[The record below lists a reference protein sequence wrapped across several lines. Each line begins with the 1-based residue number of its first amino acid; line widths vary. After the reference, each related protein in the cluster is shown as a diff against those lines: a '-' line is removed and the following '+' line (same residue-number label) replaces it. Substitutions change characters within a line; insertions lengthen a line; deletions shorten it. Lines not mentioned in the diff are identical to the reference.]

1 MPSETNSPAFPSTE
15 ISAAVTSPPLQ
26 LPPAGQD
33 GFDARRA
40 VSGPIDPDNT
50 AGPNGTTAPIPIPS
64 TDAKTVK
71 QPASQ
76 RHPSNTFYRSCEI
89 SFMEPVGSMS
99 ISPANRD
106 VVLAA
111 RKGLFIIDL
120 EDPFAPPRFL
130 AHMTTWEAVDIQWS
144 PHPARSNWVASTSN
158 QKLLIWNLDRPG
170 DPRAAPPLI
179 RMLHRGSIHHSSSPV
194 MPSNPHSATQRSSAY
209 QSIYNSQSLHS
220 GVTGGTRSGFGAVSA
235 TSPYGNTLISASQ
248 FQLATPKSSAIE
260 HVLHAHT
267 RAITDINWSPFH
279 PEVVA
284 SSSIDTWTW
293 VWDLRMSGTSDGRG
307 RQKPAQGYSAWNAA
321 VTQVKFNRASE
332 HRLASTCDNKV
343 LIWDDRKGSLPLATI
358 EAHESKIYGIDW
370 SRDTSLGL
378 DRLVTCSLDRTVKFW
393 NLGSDTSQAA
403 IGARELVTEAESI
416 IETKTPVWRARHLPF
431 GNGVMTL
438 PQRGDTTLS
447 MWAKDQPEEPQA
459 TFAGHTDIVKEYL
472 FRTKGGQD
480 RESDDR
486 QFQLITWSK
495 DQTLRLWP
503 VSDEATRKVGH
514 KPGAPIRI
522 LLTRA
527 DAPDISYRDPPLALP
542 AAGEDAAMMT
552 SQASGSNI
560 TSSSILPP
568 EHATRSLLSGK
579 GSGSKIQATSPYG
592 SSTSGFQNVIR
603 DGRMSS
609 LAPFGSSAGNK
620 RSLHHS
626 SSHGDLGADLN
637 PFSRS
642 PRENFARSWGRMEG
656 QQVFGSGFGRGSTS
670 QMHQLARSLPK
681 QAGEE
686 GGSRFGTSYH
696 SSSKYG
702 GGSASQHSGGHSSF
716 KVPANLRGKPV
727 TGAGPASKQRPA
739 NPRRSSGRPLP
750 IQEEFPIQEEQHGG
764 LHKRSQ
770 RRREQERAAKRE
782 ERRKLAKA
790 MDTRTARK
798 AVGAAMRLD
807 RGRAAAPAVDPIE
820 WIANVRLE
828 KENLSEDQS
837 GDETSQARDSD
848 SIFPSGLATSVK
860 GAARTGVAF
869 GREGLTTQDK
879 TDAEPGFTA
888 QGLGDEIIGINR
900 KLPRIVFEK
909 VELTGRMCVLTMY
922 GPWVDHEPAF
932 LRIKTKFPASYP
944 HCPPLFDLEKS
955 ANISLKTRSYLLRG
969 LTRLSNK
976 AAKAGRP
983 CLEICARFLI
993 GEPIKSL
1000 DEDERHG
1007 EDHGIEGDF
1016 AAIRLGDE
1024 ESAVSDSDS
1033 EHELLAFRP
1042 ARMAISPSE
1051 AQVKLKMP
1059 ARRMGASFGP
1069 NNELVVFGGSL
1080 THYRQSRNSSRQ
1092 TSRQVSRQVS
1102 RQGSRSASQAPP
1114 DSAVGRSKSITALAC
1129 AQSKSRSRS
1138 GTAGTQEDT
1147 GSDAGEKNAAS
1158 RRRNEVDDG
1167 GEESRFLRS
1176 YTALS
1181 NAMSSLA
1188 HYSRKAS
1195 EGVTTG
1201 YSVRDSDV
1209 VQLMSTDFFA
1219 RRLLRKKDF
1228 FDIFGNAT
1236 DNSGAKGGAA
1246 TPDGKDALLARQ
1258 KNSSRFYSGSGA
1270 STPGARRGGKVGAD
1284 VGAGGGASEDE
1295 DGGGSADEQQGGGA
1309 NTLHHADLLGSLPAP
1324 AALLALDRLEETR
1337 KRRQLGL
1344 VTIYQFVETVAEEDG
1359 YPGQSSTSSAGA

>member
-1 MPSETNSPAFPSTE
+1 MSSETDSPALPSTE
-15 ISAAVTSPPLQ
+15 ISAAVSSPPFA

-33 GFDARRA
+33 GRDAQRA
-40 VSGPIDPDNT
+40 VAGPDDPDT
-50 AGPNGTTAPIPIPS
+50 AAGAAPIPIPS
-64 TDAKTVK
+64 TEPRLNKQTV
-71 QPASQ
+71 SQ

-170 DPRAAPPLI
+170 DPRAAPPLT
-179 RMLHRGSIHHSSSPV
+179 RMLHRGSIHSSSSPV
-194 MPSNPHSATQRSSAY
+194 MPTNAHFATQRSSAY

-220 GVTGGTRSGFGAVSA
+220 GVTGGTRSGFGA
-235 TSPYGNTLISASQ
+235 ISASSPYAETPLSAASHL
-248 FQLATPKSSAIE
+248 QLVAPRSSAIE

-279 PEVVA
+279 PEIVA

-293 VWDLRMSGTSDGRG
+293 VWDLRMSGTSDGGG
-307 RQKPAQGYSAWNAA
+307 RPKPAQGYSAWNAA

-393 NLGSDTSQAA
+393 NLASDTSQAA

-416 IETKTPVWRARHLPF
+416 IETRTPVWRARHLPF

-447 MWAKDQPEEPQA
+447 MWAKDQPDEPQA

-472 FRTKGGQD
+472 FRTKGGSD

-503 VSDEATRKVGH
+503 VSDEQTRKVGH
-514 KPGAPIRI
+514 KPGGPIRV

-527 DAPDISYRDPPLALP
+527 NAPDISYRDPPLVLLSG
-542 AAGEDAAMMT
+542 GEEAAMMA

-568 EHATRSLLSGK
+568 DHATRSLLSGK
-579 GSGSKIQATSPYG
+579 GSGSKIQATSPY
-592 SSTSGFQNVIR
+592 SSSMSGFQNVIR
-603 DGRMSS
+603 DGRTSP
-609 LAPFGSSAGNK
+609 LAPFATSAGK

-637 PFSRS
+637 ALSRS
-642 PRENFARSWGRMEG
+642 PMDTFARSWGRMEG
-656 QQVFGSGFGRGSTS
+656 QHASANGFGRA
-670 QMHQLARSLPK
+670 HAAQLAQSLPK
-681 QAGEE
+681 QAGDDLT
-686 GGSRFGTSYH
+686 SRFGTSH
-696 SSSKYG
+696 HSSKYG
-702 GGSASQHSGGHSSF
+702 GGGASQHSGGHSSF
-716 KVPANLRGKPV
+716 KVPVNLRGKAVSSSAAP
-727 TGAGPASKQRPA
+727 GKQRPA
-739 NPRRSSGRPLP
+739 NPHRSSGRPMP
-750 IQEEFPIQEEQHGG
+750 IQEE
-764 LHKRSQ
+764 RSGADKHS
-770 RRREQERAAKRE
+770 RKLVERKQKDKVAKKE

-790 MDTRTARK
+790 LDPRTTRK

-828 KENLSEDQS
+828 KETDHEDT
-837 GDETSQARDSD
+837 GRETSQARDSD
-848 SIFPSGLATSVK
+848 GAMPSRLATSSK
-860 GAARTGVAF
+860 GARMGVAF
-869 GREGLTTQDK
+869 GREGLTTEDD
-879 TDAEPGFTA
+879 TDAEPGYTA

-922 GPWVDHEPAF
+922 GPWADHEPAF
-932 LRIKTKFPASYP
+932 LRIKIKFPVSYP
-944 HCPPLFDLEKS
+944 RRPPHFDLEKS
-955 ANISLKTRSYLLRG
+955 ANISLKTRAYLLRG
-969 LTRLSNK
+969 LSRLSNK
-976 AAKAGRP
+976 ATTAGRP

-1000 DEDERHG
+1000 DDDDQRGRGAEGHD
-1007 EDHGIEGDF
+1007 EGDVDLTTSR
-1016 AAIRLGDE
+1016 AG
-1024 ESAVSDSDS
+1024 ESVASDSDS
-1033 EHELLAFRP
+1033 DHDLLAFRP
-1042 ARMAISPSE
+1042 ARTAISPSG
-1051 AQVKLKMP
+1051 AQLKLKLP

-1080 THYRQSRNSSRQ
+1080 NQYPQSRNSSRQ
-1092 TSRQVSRQVS
+1092 PSRQA
-1102 RQGSRSASQAPP
+1102 SRSASKAPP
-1114 DSAVGRSKSITALAC
+1114 DAGGGRSAR
-1129 AQSKSRSRS
+1129 AQSKAGPKS
-1138 GTAGTQEDT
+1138 GDTVGTRGRDNENDGGAEQSP
-1147 GSDAGEKNAAS
+1147 G
-1158 RRRNEVDDG
+1158 RRRIKEVEDG

-1181 NAMSSLA
+1181 SAMSSLA
-1188 HYSRKAS
+1188 RYSRTAS
-1195 EGVTTG
+1195 EGVSTG

-1228 FDIFGNAT
+1228 FDIFGSAA
-1236 DNSGAKGGAA
+1236 DNSDAKGGGPA
-1246 TPDGKDALLARQ
+1246 TPNGKDSFVARQ
-1258 KNSSRFYSGSGA
+1258 KAQSRFYSGSGA
-1270 STPGARRGGKVGAD
+1270 STPGATRDAGRAD
-1284 VGAGGGASEDE
+1284 AEED
-1295 DGGGSADEQQGGGA
+1295 GGSADEHRGGA
-1309 NTLHHADLLGSLPAP
+1309 NFAHHADLLGSLPAP
-1324 AALLALDRLEETR
+1324 AALLALDRLKETQR
-1337 KRRQLGL
+1337 KKQMGL
-1344 VTIYQFVETVAEEDG
+1344 VTIYQLVETVAEER
-1359 YPGQSSTSSAGA
+1359 GAPE

>member
-1 MPSETNSPAFPSTE
+1 MGSVTDSPALPPSTE
-15 ISAAVTSPPLQ
+15 ISAALDPPPVE
-26 LPPAGQD
+26 LPRPAGQD
-33 GFDARRA
+33 GLDAQRA
-40 VSGPIDPDNT
+40 VAGPRGSTTESGT
-50 AGPNGTTAPIPIPS
+50 AGPIPIPS
-64 TDAKTVK
+64 NEQRPSK
-71 QPASQ
+71 QPVSQ

-111 RKGLFIIDL
+111 RKGLFVIDL

-170 DPRAAPPLI
+170 DPRAAPAST
-179 RMLHRGSIHHSSSPV
+179 RMLHRGSIHSSSSPV
-194 MPSNPHSATQRSSAY
+194 MPTNAHFATQRGSAY
-209 QSIYNSQSLHS
+209 QSVYNSQYS
-220 GVTGGTRSGFGAVSA
+220 GLTGGTRSGFGATSA
-235 TSPYGNTLISASQ
+235 SFPYADTPLSAPSQ
-248 FQLATPKSSAIE
+248 FQLAAPRSSAIE

-293 VWDLRMSGTSDGRG
+293 VWDLRMSGTSDGAG
-307 RQKPAQGYSAWNAA
+307 RHKPAQGYSAWNAA

-393 NLGSDTSQAA
+393 DLASDTSQAA
-403 IGARELVTEAESI
+403 IGARELVTEAEST
-416 IETKTPVWRARHLPF
+416 IETRTPVWRARHLPF

-447 MWAKDQPEEPQA
+447 MWAKDQPDEPQA

-480 RESDDR
+480 REHDDR

-503 VSDEATRKVGH
+503 VTDEQTRKVGH
-514 KPGAPIRI
+514 KPGNPIRV

-527 DAPDISYRDPPLALP
+527 NAPDISYRDPPLVVP
-542 AAGEDAAMMT
+542 KTGEDLAMMA

-568 EHATRSLLSGK
+568 ERATRSLLSGK
-579 GSGSKIQATSPYG
+579 GSGSKIQTTSPY
-592 SSTSGFQNVIR
+592 SSSMSGFHNITR
-603 DGRMSS
+603 DGRTSP
-609 LAPFGSSAGNK
+609 LAPFGSSAGARRN
-620 RSLHHS
+620 LNHS
-626 SSHGDLGADLN
+626 SSHGSLHADVNAL
-637 PFSRS
+637 SRS
-642 PRENFARSWGRMEG
+642 PQDTFARSWGRAEA
-656 QQVFGSGFGRGSTS
+656 QSHVA

-681 QAGEE
+681 QDVP
-686 GGSRFGTSYH
+686 SRFSTSH
-696 SSSKYG
+696 HSSKYG

-716 KVPANLRGKPV
+716 KVPANVRGK
-727 TGAGPASKQRPA
+727 TTIGSAGPSKQHRPGM
-739 NPRRSSGRPLP
+739 PHRSSGRSSGRPLP
-750 IQEEFPIQEEQHGG
+750 IQEERAATGRHLRKVGEQGPTD
-764 LHKRSQ
+764 K
-770 RRREQERAAKRE
+770 ERAARKRK

-790 MDTRTARK
+790 LDPNTTRK

-828 KENLSEDQS
+828 RETDHDINSSDNQAG
-837 GDETSQARDSD
+837 GDTSRNHDSD
-848 SIFPSGLATSVK
+848 SVVPGRPAASK
-860 GAARTGVAF
+860 GPRLGVAF
-869 GREGLTTQDK
+869 GREGQTTEDD
-879 TDAEPGFTA
+879 TDAEPGYTA

-922 GPWVDHEPAF
+922 GPWADHEPAF
-932 LRIKTKFPASYP
+932 LRIKIKFPSSYP
-944 HCPPLFDLEKS
+944 HRPPHFDLEKS
-955 ANISLKTRSYLLRG
+955 ANISLKTRAYLLRG
-969 LTRLSNK
+969 LTRLSTK
-976 AAKAGRP
+976 AARAGSP
-983 CLEICARFLI
+983 CIEICARFLT

-1000 DEDERHG
+1000 DGEGRLQGEDEEWDADLTTSRG
-1007 EDHGIEGDF
+1007 GGSVASDTDSDHG
-1016 AAIRLGDE
+1016 
-1024 ESAVSDSDS
+1024 
-1033 EHELLAFRP
+1033 LLTFRP
-1042 ARMAISPSE
+1042 ARMAISPGE

-1080 THYRQSRNSSRQ
+1080 NLHPQSRGS
-1092 TSRQVSRQVS
+1092 SRQVS
-1102 RQGSRSASQAPP
+1102 RQGSRSASKAPKEGP
-1114 DSAVGRSKSITALAC
+1114 AAARSKSVTALAR
-1129 AQSKSRSRS
+1129 AQSKSRTS
-1138 GTAGTQEDT
+1138 GIEGESED
-1147 GSDAGEKNAAS
+1147 GNKPG
-1158 RRRNEVDDG
+1158 RRRKDGDDG

-1188 HYSRKAS
+1188 HYSRTAS
-1195 EGVTTG
+1195 EGVATG

-1209 VQLMSTDFFA
+1209 VQLMSNDFFA

-1228 FDIFGNAT
+1228 FDIFGGAT
-1236 DNSGAKGGAA
+1236 DNSDSKGGAG
-1246 TPDGKDALLARQ
+1246 PPNNKEVLAVRQ
-1258 KNSSRFYSGSGA
+1258 KGQSRFYSGSGA
-1270 STPGARRGGKVGAD
+1270 STPGARRGGGAAEGEGD
-1284 VGAGGGASEDE
+1284 GVGAGSG
-1295 DGGGSADEQQGGGA
+1295 DEQRGGA

-1324 AALLALDRLEETR
+1324 AALLAIGRLKEMQR
-1337 KRRQLGL
+1337 KKQLGL
-1344 VTIYQFVETVAEEDG
+1344 VTVYQLVENVAEE
-1359 YPGQSSTSSAGA
+1359 GAAHQNAHPTHSDP

>member
-1 MPSETNSPAFPSTE
+1 MSVKNGSPVLQSTE
-15 ISAAVTSPPLQ
+15 ISAGVTSSIIDI
-26 LPPAGQD
+26 PPAGQD
-33 GFDARRA
+33 GLDAQLA
-40 VSGPIDPDNT
+40 VTGSIDGSNGP
-50 AGPNGTTAPIPIPS
+50 AAPIPIPS
-64 TDAKTVK
+64 TQARPAK
-71 QPASQ
+71 QILAQ
-76 RHPSNTFYRSCEI
+76 RHASNTFYRSCEI

-170 DPRAAPPLI
+170 DPRAAAPLT
-179 RMLHRGSIHHSSSPV
+179 RLLHRGSIHSSSSPV
-194 MPSNPHSATQRSSAY
+194 MPSNAHFSTQRSSAY
-209 QSIYNSQSLHS
+209 QSVYNSHSLHS
-220 GVTGGTRSGFGAVSA
+220 GVTGGTRSGFGAIPTS
-235 TSPYGNTLISASQ
+235 SPYGETPFSVPSQ
-248 FQLATPKSSAIE
+248 LQLASSRSSAIE

-279 PEVVA
+279 PEIVA

-293 VWDLRMSGTSDGRG
+293 VWDLRMSGGSDAGG

-321 VTQVKFNRASE
+321 ATQVKFNRASE

-393 NLGSDTSQAA
+393 NLASDTSQAA

-447 MWAKDQPEEPQA
+447 MWAKDDAEEPKA

-472 FRTKGGQD
+472 FRAKGGQD

-503 VSDEATRKVGH
+503 VSDEQTRKVGH
-514 KPGAPIRI
+514 KPGNPIRV

-527 DAPDISYRDPPLALP
+527 NAPDVSYRDPPLALP
-542 AAGEDAAMMT
+542 VGGEDAAMVA

-568 EHATRSLLSGK
+568 EHATRALLSGK
-579 GSGSKIQATSPYG
+579 GSGSKIQATSPY
-592 SSTSGFQNVIR
+592 SSSMSGFQNIVR
-603 DGRMSS
+603 DGRTSP
-609 LAPFGSSAGNK
+609 LAPFATSVGAARR

-626 SSHGDLGADLN
+626 SSHGDLSTDLN
-637 PFSRS
+637 QFSRS
-642 PRENFARSWGRMEG
+642 PNDTFGRSWGRLDA
-656 QQVFGSGFGRGSTS
+656 QQAFTGGSARAQAT

-681 QAGEE
+681 HAGE
-686 GGSRFGTSYH
+686 GGGGRFGASYQ
-696 SSSKYG
+696 SSRHG
-702 GGSASQHSGGHSSF
+702 GGSASQHSGGQSSF
-716 KVPANLRGKPV
+716 KVPASLRSK
-727 TGAGPASKQRPA
+727 TASNSASASKQRPP
-739 NPRRSSGRPLP
+739 NPGRSSGRPLP
-750 IQEEFPIQEEQHGG
+750 IQEEQHGAG
-764 LHKRSQ
+764 KKS
-770 RRREQERAAKRE
+770 RRHGDSTQKGDKAARKE
-782 ERRKLAKA
+782 ERRRLAKA
-790 MDTRTARK
+790 MDPNATKK

-807 RGRAAAPAVDPIE
+807 RGRTAAPAVDPIE

-828 KENLSEDQS
+828 NDETDLDRNASEDHA
-837 GDETSQARDSD
+837 GDDDGKKQRYDGHVA
-848 SIFPSGLATSVK
+848 SGLAAGKAVRSAV
-860 GAARTGVAF
+860 GF
-869 GREGLTTQDK
+869 GREGPSTEDD
-879 TDAEPGFTA
+879 TDGEPGFTV

-909 VELTGRMCVLTMY
+909 VELNKRMCVLTMY
-922 GPWVDHEPAF
+922 GPWADHEPAF
-932 LRIKTKFPASYP
+932 LRMRIKFPASYP
-944 HCPPLFDLEKS
+944 HRAPQFDLEKS
-955 ANISLKTRSYLLRG
+955 ANLSLKTRSYLLRG
-969 LTRLSNK
+969 LTRLSSR
-976 AAKAGRP
+976 AARLGTP
-983 CLEICARFLI
+983 CLEVCARFLT

-1000 DEDERHG
+1000 DGTDRAGRGENEEDDAEADPTTSRA
-1007 EDHGIEGDF
+1007 EGS
-1016 AAIRLGDE
+1016 AASDT
-1024 ESAVSDSDS
+1024 DSDTGI
-1033 EHELLAFRP
+1033 LAFRP
-1042 ARMAISPSE
+1042 ARTAIGSGAE
-1051 AQVKLKMP
+1051 LIKLKMP

-1080 THYRQSRNSSRQ
+1080 NQYPQSRDS
-1092 TSRQVSRQVS
+1092 SRQVS
-1102 RQGSRSASQAPP
+1102 RQGSRSASRAPT
-1114 DSAVGRSKSITALAC
+1114 DMTAGARSKSKAAMKRS
-1129 AQSKSRSRS
+1129 QSKGASRPS
-1138 GTAGTQEDT
+1138 TAGTQEGD
-1147 GSDAGEKNAAS
+1147 SDGARGRKGADEGE
-1158 RRRNEVDDG
+1158 
-1167 GEESRFLRS
+1167 EESRFLRS

-1188 HYSRKAS
+1188 YYSRTAS

-1228 FDIFGNAT
+1228 FNIFDSVA
-1236 DNSGAKGGAA
+1236 DADAKSGVA
-1246 TPDGKDALLARQ
+1246 TPLARDALVARQ
-1258 KNSSRFYSGSGA
+1258 KAQTRFYSGSGA
-1270 STPGARRGGKVGAD
+1270 STPGARR
-1284 VGAGGGASEDE
+1284 AGHGDGGAADAA
-1295 DGGGSADEQQGGGA
+1295 GSDDEQSAAA

-1324 AALLALDRLEETR
+1324 AALLVLDRLKETQRRR
-1337 KRRQLGL
+1337 KMGL
-1344 VTIYQFVETVAEEDG
+1344 VTIYQLVETDADA
-1359 YPGQSSTSSAGA
+1359 QD

>member
-1 MPSETNSPAFPSTE
+1 MASDTNSPALPSTE
-15 ISAAVTSPPLQ
+15 ISAAVASPPLN

-33 GFDARRA
+33 GFDAQRA
-40 VSGPIDPDNT
+40 VSGPTDPDNT
-50 AGPNGTTAPIPIPS
+50 AGPNGTAAPIPIPS
-64 TDAKTVK
+64 AEAKPAK
-71 QPASQ
+71 QPISQ
-76 RHPSNTFYRSCEI
+76 RHPSNTFYRFCEI

-170 DPRAAPPLI
+170 DPRAAPPLT
-179 RMLHRGSIHHSSSPV
+179 RMLHRGSIHSSSSPV
-194 MPSNPHSATQRSSAY
+194 MPSNPHFATQRSSAY

-220 GVTGGTRSGFGAVSA
+220 GVTGGTRSGFGAISA
-235 TSPYGNTLISASQ
+235 TSPYGDTPISASQ
-248 FQLATPKSSAIE
+248 FQLATPRSSAIE
-260 HVLHAHT
+260 HILHAHT

-293 VWDLRMSGTSDGRG
+293 VWDLRMSGTSDGGG

-393 NLGSDTSQAA
+393 NLGSETSQAA

-514 KPGAPIRI
+514 KPGGPIRV

-527 DAPDISYRDPPLALP
+527 NAPDISYRDPPLALP
-542 AAGEDAAMMT
+542 PAGEDAAMMA

-579 GSGSKIQATSPYG
+579 GSGSKIQATSPY
-592 SSTSGFQNVIR
+592 SSSMSGFQNVIR
-603 DGRMSS
+603 DGRTSP
-609 LAPFGSSAGNK
+609 LAPFGTSASNK

-626 SSHGDLGADLN
+626 SSHGDLGSELN
-637 PFSRS
+637 MFSRS
-642 PRENFARSWGRMEG
+642 PKDAFARSWGRMEG
-656 QQVFGSGFGRGSTS
+656 QLASGSGFGRMQAS
-670 QMHQLARSLPK
+670 QAHQLARSLPK

-686 GGSRFGTSYH
+686 GGSRFGTSH
-696 SSSKYG
+696 HSSKYG

-716 KVPANLRGKPV
+716 KVPANLRGKPGTG
-727 TGAGPASKQRPA
+727 TGASSKQRPA
-739 NPRRSSGRPLP
+739 NPHRSSGRPLP
-750 IQEEFPIQEEQHGG
+750 IQEERLVGSD
-764 LHKRSQ
+764 KRSQ
-770 RRREQERAAKRE
+770 RRKEQERAARKE
-782 ERRKLAKA
+782 ERCKLAKS
-790 MDTRTARK
+790 MDPRTTRK

-828 KENLSEDQS
+828 KENLSEDQT
-837 GDETSQARDSD
+837 GGETSQARDSD
-848 SIFPSGLATSVK
+848 GTFPSRLATSIK
-860 GAARTGVAF
+860 GATRTGVAF
-869 GREGLTTQDK
+869 GREGLTAEDE

-888 QGLGDEIIGINR
+888 QGLGDEIIDINR

-909 VELTGRMCVLTMY
+909 VELTGRMCVVTMY
-922 GPWVDHEPAF
+922 GPWADHEPAF
-932 LRIKTKFPASYP
+932 LRIKIKFPASYP
-944 HCPPLFDLEKS
+944 NRPLLFDLEKS
-955 ANISLKTRSYLLRG
+955 ANISLKTRAYLLRG
-969 LTRLSNK
+969 LTRLSSK

-1000 DEDERHG
+1000 DGDERHRE
-1007 EDHGIEGDF
+1007 EDDEIEGDF
-1016 AAIRLGDE
+1016 AAMKFGGE
-1024 ESAVSDSDS
+1024 ESAVSDTDS

-1042 ARMAISPSE
+1042 ARTAISPDE
-1051 AQVKLKMP
+1051 AQIKLKMP

-1080 THYRQSRNSSRQ
+1080 NHYPQSRNSSRQ
-1092 TSRQVSRQVS
+1092 TSRQVS

-1114 DSAVGRSKSITALAC
+1114 DKAAARSKSITALAR
-1129 AQSKSRSRS
+1129 AQSKSRSRP
-1138 GTAGTQEDT
+1138 GTAGTQEGTD
-1147 GSDAGEKNAAS
+1147 SEAGEKSVAG
-1158 RRRNEVDDG
+1158 RRKRETDDG

-1228 FDIFGNAT
+1228 FDIFGSAT
-1236 DNSGAKGGAA
+1236 DNSDAKGGAA
-1246 TPDGKDALLARQ
+1246 TPNSKDALLARH
-1258 KNSSRFYSGSGA
+1258 KNSSKFYSGSGA
-1270 STPGARRGGKVGAD
+1270 STPGARRGGNG
-1284 VGAGGGASEDE
+1284 GAGAGTGGASGDGTEDE
-1295 DGGGSADEQQGGGA
+1295 DGGGSADEHRGGA

-1324 AALLALDRLEETR
+1324 AALLALDRLKETQ
-1337 KRRQLGL
+1337 KRRQIGL

-1359 YPGQSSTSSAGA
+1359 DLGQSSLSSAGT

>member
-1 MPSETNSPAFPSTE
+1 MPSEIDSPALPPTE
-15 ISAAVTSPPLQ
+15 ISAAVSSPPIA

-33 GFDARRA
+33 GRDAQRA
-40 VSGPIDPDNT
+40 VAGPVHADTT
-50 AGPNGTTAPIPIPS
+50 AGAASIPIAS
-64 TDAKTVK
+64 TEQSLAK
-71 QPASQ
+71 QPMSQ

-170 DPRAAPPLI
+170 DPRAAPPLT
-179 RMLHRGSIHHSSSPV
+179 RMLHRGSIHSTSSPA
-194 MPSNPHSATQRSSAY
+194 MPTNSHFATQRSSAY
-209 QSIYNSQSLHS
+209 QSIYNSHSLLS
-220 GVTGGTRSGFGAVSA
+220 GVTGGTRSGAGAVSA
-235 TSPYGNTLISASQ
+235 GSPYAETPLSATSPM
-248 FQLATPKSSAIE
+248 QLAVPRSSAIE

-279 PEVVA
+279 PEIVA

-293 VWDLRMSGTSDGRG
+293 VWDLRMSGTGNGGAR
-307 RQKPAQGYSAWNAA
+307 RKPAQGYSAWNAA

-393 NLGSDTSQAA
+393 NLASDTSQAA

-416 IETKTPVWRARHLPF
+416 IETRTPMWRARYLPF

-447 MWAKDQPEEPQA
+447 MWSKDQPEEPQA

-480 RESDDR
+480 KESDDR

-503 VSDEATRKVGH
+503 VSDEQARKVGH
-514 KPGAPIRI
+514 KPGGPIRM

-527 DAPDISYRDPPLALP
+527 NAPNISYRDPPLSLP
-542 AAGEDAAMMT
+542 PGGEGAAMMA
-552 SQASGSNI
+552 SQASASNI
-560 TSSSILPP
+560 STSSILPP

-579 GSGSKIQATSPYG
+579 GSGSKIQATSPY
-592 SSTSGFQNVIR
+592 SSSMSGFQNVIR
-603 DGRMSS
+603 DGRTSP
-609 LAPFGSSAGNK
+609 LVPFATSAGK

-626 SSHGDLGADLN
+626 SSHGDLGSELH
-637 PFSRS
+637 PLSHS
-642 PRENFARSWGRMEG
+642 PRDTFPRSWGRVEG
-656 QQVFGSGFGRGSTS
+656 QQFSGSAFGRTYAS
-670 QMHQLARSLPK
+670 QLARSLPK
-681 QAGEE
+681 QAGEDHAN
-686 GGSRFGTSYH
+686 RFGTSH
-696 SSSKYG
+696 RSSKYG
-702 GGSASQHSGGHSSF
+702 GGSVSQHSGGHSAF
-716 KVPANLRGKPV
+716 KVPANRRGKTV
-727 TGAGPASKQRPA
+727 SGSAAGGKQKSA
-739 NPRRSSGRPLP
+739 NPHQSSGRPLP
-750 IQEEFPIQEEQHGG
+750 IQEERNGVEKHSGKLGDRKE
-764 LHKRSQ
+764 KD
-770 RRREQERAAKRE
+770 RAAKKE

-790 MDTRTARK
+790 TDPRTTK
-798 AVGAAMRLD
+798 GAVGAAMRLD
-807 RGRAAAPAVDPIE
+807 RGRAAAPTVDPIE

-828 KENLSEDQS
+828 KETADHEEQT
-837 GDETSQARDSD
+837 GGETSNARDLD
-848 SIFPSGLATSVK
+848 GMDPSRLTISKVA
-860 GAARTGVAF
+860 GAGVAF
-869 GREGLTTQDK
+869 GQGLTTEDD
-879 TDAEPGFTA
+879 TDAEAGFTA

-900 KLPRIVFEK
+900 KLPRVVFEK

-922 GPWVDHEPAF
+922 GPWADHEPAF
-932 LRIKTKFPASYP
+932 LRIKIKFPASYP
-944 HCPPLFDLEKS
+944 KRPPHFDLEKN
-955 ANISLKTRSYLLRG
+955 ANISLKTRAYLLRG
-969 LTRLSNK
+969 LCRLSTK
-976 AAKAGRP
+976 AAKMGRP
-983 CLEICARFLI
+983 CLEICSRFLI

-1000 DEDERHG
+1000 DGD
-1007 EDHGIEGDF
+1007 DHDRGKDDEGDVDLSSNRVGGSI
-1016 AAIRLGDE
+1016 ASDTDPD
-1024 ESAVSDSDS
+1024 SDSD
-1033 EHELLAFRP
+1033 HGMLAFRP
-1042 ARMAISPSE
+1042 ARTTISPGE
-1051 AQVKLKMP
+1051 AQMKLKMS

-1069 NNELVVFGGSL
+1069 NHQLVVFGGSL
-1080 THYRQSRNSSRQ
+1080 NHYPQSSRNSSRHH
-1092 TSRQVSRQVS
+1092 SRQA
-1102 RQGSRSASQAPP
+1102 SRSASQAPP
-1114 DSAVGRSKSITALAC
+1114 TADARSKSVSALARG
-1129 AQSKSRSRS
+1129 KSGSRPVTS
-1138 GTAGTQEDT
+1138 GTQDADSEGAGGLD
-1147 GSDAGEKNAAS
+1147 
-1158 RRRNEVDDG
+1158 RNPGWRNGKEREADER

-1188 HYSRKAS
+1188 HYSRTAS
-1195 EGVTTG
+1195 QGVSTG

-1228 FDIFGNAT
+1228 FDIFGSTA
-1236 DNSGAKGGAA
+1236 DCDAGEAKGNGGTQ
-1246 TPDGKDALLARQ
+1246 TPNGKYSFAARQ
-1258 KNSSRFYSGSGA
+1258 KARQRSRFYSGSGA
-1270 STPGARRGGKVGAD
+1270 STPGATRN
-1284 VGAGGGASEDE
+1284 GGGNGGGGRGIEEDE
-1295 DGGGSADEQQGGGA
+1295 GGSADEARGGGA
-1309 NTLHHADLLGSLPAP
+1309 NLAHHADLLGSLPAP
-1324 AALLALDRLEETR
+1324 AALLAIGKLKETQR
-1337 KRRQLGL
+1337 RRQIGL
-1344 VTIYQFVETVAEEDG
+1344 VTIYQFVETVDG
-1359 YPGQSSTSSAGA
+1359 EGTW

>member
-1 MPSETNSPAFPSTE
+1 
-15 ISAAVTSPPLQ
+15 
-26 LPPAGQD
+26 
-33 GFDARRA
+33 
-40 VSGPIDPDNT
+40 
-50 AGPNGTTAPIPIPS
+50 
-64 TDAKTVK
+64 
-71 QPASQ
+71 
-76 RHPSNTFYRSCEI
+76 
-89 SFMEPVGSMS
+89 MEPVGSMS

-170 DPRAAPPLI
+170 DPRAAPPLT
-179 RMLHRGSIHHSSSPV
+179 RMLHRGSIHSSSSPV
-194 MPSNPHSATQRSSAY
+194 MPSNAHFATQRSSAY
-209 QSIYNSQSLHS
+209 QSIYNSHSLHS
-220 GVTGGTRSGFGAVSA
+220 GVTGGTRSGFGAISASSPYADTPLSA
-235 TSPYGNTLISASQ
+235 TSHL
-248 FQLATPKSSAIE
+248 QLAAPRSSAIE

-279 PEVVA
+279 PEIVA

-293 VWDLRMSGTSDGRG
+293 VWDLRMSGTSDGGG

-393 NLGSDTSQAA
+393 NLASDTSQAA
-403 IGARELVTEAESI
+403 IGAQELVTEAESV
-416 IETKTPVWRARHLPF
+416 IETRTPVWRARHLPF

-472 FRTKGGQD
+472 FRTKGGSD
-480 RESDDR
+480 RESDNR

-503 VSDEATRKVGH
+503 VSDEQTRKVGH
-514 KPGAPIRI
+514 KPGAPIRV

-527 DAPDISYRDPPLALP
+527 NAPDISYRDPPLVLP
-542 AAGEDAAMMT
+542 PGTEDAAMLA

-560 TSSSILPP
+560 TASSILPP
-568 EHATRSLLSGK
+568 EHVTRSLLSGK
-579 GSGSKIQATSPYG
+579 GSGSKIQATSPY
-592 SSTSGFQNVIR
+592 SSSMSGFQNVIR
-603 DGRMSS
+603 DGRTSP
-609 LAPFGSSAGNK
+609 LAPFATSAGK

-637 PFSRS
+637 PLSRS
-642 PRENFARSWGRMEG
+642 PMDTFARSWGRMDA
-656 QQVFGSGFGRGSTS
+656 QQASGSGFGRI
-670 QMHQLARSLPK
+670 HAAQLARSLPK
-681 QAGEE
+681 QAGEDPT
-686 GGSRFGTSYH
+686 SRFGTSH
-696 SSSKYG
+696 QSSRYG

-716 KVPANLRGKPV
+716 KVPANLRGKTV
-727 TGAGPASKQRPA
+727 SGSAASAKQRPA
-739 NPRRSSGRPLP
+739 NPHRSSGRPLP
-750 IQEEFPIQEEQHGG
+750 IQEE
-764 LHKRSQ
+764 RSGAEKHS
-770 RRREQERAAKRE
+770 RKLADRKEKDRAAKKE

-790 MDTRTARK
+790 LDPRTTKK

-820 WIANVRLE
+820 SIANVRLE
-828 KENLSEDQS
+828 KETDHEDLT
-837 GDETSQARDSD
+837 GGETSQARDSD
-848 SIFPSGLATSVK
+848 GALPSRLATSK
-860 GAARTGVAF
+860 GARAGVAF
-869 GREGLTTQDK
+869 GREGLSTEDD
-879 TDAEPGFTA
+879 TDAEPGLTA

-922 GPWVDHEPAF
+922 GPWADHEPAF
-932 LRIKTKFPASYP
+932 LRIKIKFPASYP
-944 HCPPLFDLEKS
+944 RRPPNFDLEKS
-955 ANISLKTRSYLLRG
+955 ANISLKTRAYLLRG
-969 LTRLSNK
+969 LARLSNR

-1000 DEDERHG
+1000 DEDEHHG
-1007 EDHGIEGDF
+1007 EY
-1016 AAIRLGDE
+1016 DE
-1024 ESAVSDSDS
+1024 VDVDLTTSRAGESVASDSDS
-1033 EHELLAFRP
+1033 DHDLLAFRP
-1042 ARMAISPSE
+1042 ARAAISPSE
-1051 AQVKLKMP
+1051 AQIKLKMP

-1080 THYRQSRNSSRQ
+1080 NHYPQSRNSSRQ
-1092 TSRQVSRQVS
+1092 VSRQA
-1102 RQGSRSASQAPP
+1102 SRSTSQAP
-1114 DSAVGRSKSITALAC
+1114 DVGAARSKSVSALAR
-1129 AQSKSRSRS
+1129 AKSSSRP
-1138 GTAGTQEDT
+1138 GTADT
-1147 GSDAGEKNAAS
+1147 REGDSDGGKRS
-1158 RRRNEVDDG
+1158 PGRRRKEADDG

-1188 HYSRKAS
+1188 HYSRMAS
-1195 EGVTTG
+1195 EGVSTG

-1228 FDIFGNAT
+1228 FDIFGSAA
-1236 DNSGAKGGAA
+1236 DSADAKGGAA
-1246 TPDGKDALLARQ
+1246 TPNGKDTFVARQ
-1258 KNSSRFYSGSGA
+1258 KAQSRFYSGSGA
-1270 STPGARRGGKVGAD
+1270 STPGAAR
-1284 VGAGGGASEDE
+1284 GAGGIDAEQGE
-1295 DGGGSADEQQGGGA
+1295 GGSGDEQSRA
-1309 NTLHHADLLGSLPAP
+1309 NFLHHADLLGSLPAP
-1324 AALLALDRLEETR
+1324 AALLAIDRLRETQRR
-1337 KRRQLGL
+1337 KQLGL
-1344 VTIYQFVETVAEEDG
+1344 VTIYQLVETVAEDAV
-1359 YPGQSSTSSAGA
+1359 PQSQSSEKDP